1 MPPLTTLANLGTLG
15 SCAVVTGAAS
25 GIGRGI
31 AHALAR
37 RGVNLVVADVDA
49 AGLDLV
55 AAELGQAAP
64 TLRILAVPTDV
75 ADAAQI
81 DALCERAFTSLGR
94 VDWLYNCAGILVSGA
109 SWELDEATWKRVL
122 DINLWSAI
130 RTARAF
136 VPRMITQGNGHIV
149 NVASLAGLLVGPW
162 VSAYT
167 VSKHGMVALSET
179 LHREFIELGLPLH
192 VTIVCPGPVRTAI
205 FDGLAQQASETH
217 VEQANQYL
225 RQLGDN
231 GMSPDQLAEIVL
243 AGVDAGK
250 LWVFP
255 HEEALKSAL
264 RKRMN
269 TLLAV

>member
-1 MPPLTTLANLGTLG
+1 MPPLTTLSNLGTLG
-15 SCAVVTGAAS
+15 SCAVITGAAS
-25 GIGRGI
+25 GIGRSI

-37 RGVNLVVADVDA
+37 RGINLVVADLDA
-49 AGLDLV
+49 DRLDLV
-55 AAELGQAAP
+55 AAELGRAAP
-64 TLRILAVPTDV
+64 SLRILAVPTDV

-81 DALCERAFTSLGR
+81 NALCERAFATLGR

-109 SWELDEATWKRVL
+109 SWEIDEATWKHVL
-122 DINLWSAI
+122 DVNLWSAI
-130 RTARAF
+130 RTTHAF
-136 VPRMITQGNGHIV
+136 VPRMISQGSGHIV

-179 LHREFIELGLPLH
+179 LHREFIELGLPLRM
-192 VTIVCPGPVRTAI
+192 TIVCPGPVRTAI
-205 FDGLAQQASETH
+205 FDGLEQQASEMH
-217 VEQANQYL
+217 VAQTNQYL
-225 RQLGDN
+225 RLLGDN
-231 GMSPDQLAEIVL
+231 GMSPDQLAELVL

-255 HEEALKSAL
+255 HEEILKGAL
-264 RKRMN
+264 RERMT